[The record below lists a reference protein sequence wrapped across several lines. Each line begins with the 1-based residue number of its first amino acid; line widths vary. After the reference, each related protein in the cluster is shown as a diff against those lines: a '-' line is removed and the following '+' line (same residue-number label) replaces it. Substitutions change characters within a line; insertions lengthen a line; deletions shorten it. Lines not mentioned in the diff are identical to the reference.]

1 MISNYNEY
9 KNFIIKDVSHND
21 QIKIQELCNS
31 CVDYFLISQ
40 GKPATGNEAQEFL
53 MALPPNKTY
62 EDKINLGIINVRENL
77 VGFVDLIRNY
87 PQNGTWYIGLLLIDP
102 KERRNGLGRYIIH
115 EIIQLVKKNNGEKI
129 KIGVLIENEN
139 ALKFWESIG
148 FDVTVKSEIV
158 LEGVNRSIYNM
169 EYQIR

>member
-53 MALPPNKTY
+53 MVLPPNKTF
-62 EDKINLGIINVRENL
+62 EDKINLGIFNIAEDL

-87 PQNGTWYIGLLLIDP
+87 PQNGTWYIGLLLIDS
-102 KERRNGLGRYIIH
+102 KARRNGLGKYIIH
-115 EIIQLVKKNNGEKI
+115 EIIKMVKKDSGEKI
-129 KIGVLIENEN
+129 KIGVLIENES
-139 ALKFWESIG
+139 ALKFWESMG
-148 FDVTVKSEIV
+148 FVTTEKSEIIF
-158 LEGVNRSIYNM
+158 EGVNRSIYKM
-169 EYQIR
+169 EYQIL